1 MHIPDGFLSNR
12 IWIAFDALSGAG
24 ILYAARR
31 VHIEAS
37 ARLIPMMGVLSAF
50 VFAAQLLNFPVLGGT
65 SGHLVGGALLA
76 ILLGPLAGFLTMATV
91 VTAQAL
97 FLQDGGLAALGA
109 NIFNLGAVT
118 TFGGYAVFTMLAGR
132 GEAPRRLAL
141 ASFLAGWASL
151 MLSATCCVLELALSG
166 AVPVKMGLVVMAGY
180 HAIIGLAEGGLTAGI
195 MVFISRNRPDLIRAK
210 SGQALRLVDWA
221 AALVFIALPVAI
233 LGLAGSSSLP
243 DPLQRLLAS
252 PAEIS
257 QPEGEPLLSPT
268 RFRDYF
274 RGAAIIGCGIVVAY
288 LVARWSQGRNPRS

>member
-12 IWIAFDALSGAG
+12 IWIAFNALSGAG

-50 VFAAQLLNFPVLGGT
+50 VFVAQLLNFPVLGGT

-91 VTAQAL
+91 VTAQSL

-118 TFGGYAVFTMLAGR
+118 TFGGYAVFTLLAGR
-132 GEAPRRLAL
+132 GEPIRRLAL

-151 MLSATCCVLELALSG
+151 MMSATCCVLELALSG
-166 AVPVKMGLVVMAGY
+166 AVPVKIGLVVMTGY

-195 MVFISRNRPDLIRAK
+195 MVFISRNRPDLIRAN
-210 SGQALRLVDWA
+210 SGQTLRLVDWVV
-221 AALVFIALPVAI
+221 ALAFIAVPVVI

-243 DPLQRLLAS
+243 DPLQKLLAS
-252 PAEIS
+252 PAEVS
-257 QPEGEPLLSPT
+257 QPECESFLSPN

-274 RGAAIIGCGIVVAY
+274 RGAALIGSGIAVAY
-288 LVARWSQGRNPRS
+288 VVARWSQGRNRRS